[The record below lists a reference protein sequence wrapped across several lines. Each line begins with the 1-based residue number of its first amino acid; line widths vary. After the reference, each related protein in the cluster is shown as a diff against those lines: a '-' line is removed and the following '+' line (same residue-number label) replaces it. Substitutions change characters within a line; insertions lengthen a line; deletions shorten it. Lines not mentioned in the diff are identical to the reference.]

1 MSKDAG
7 HPSKAQATYPKT
19 RWWPASSGPVEK
31 VVVLRGARFLDG
43 VMQTKREPMGYG
55 MMLLPS
61 LEALIPRD
69 HRLYKLNRVVDLSF
83 VHEAVRDRYC
93 QDNGRPSVDPEVVIR
108 LFVIAAI
115 EGIRSVRELMREVQV
130 NLAYRWFIGYRLDE
144 ALPDHSTLSR
154 SLDRIGDAVFNELF
168 ERSITQCQQSGLIE
182 GKVLHLDATT
192 IRADLDVDRVAKP
205 DSPDPD
211 ARFGRF
217 PDGKKRPG
225 YKQQTV
231 ADGRSRVVVGVSVQP
246 ANRPDDTGMAAI
258 VDGVIDRLGHVPEA
272 VCADTAYGSGKN
284 CTSMEARGIRLVSP
298 PPPIGGAS
306 DKFFTVEAFI
316 YDESRDEF
324 ICPAKKTLKFVG
336 FDTTRPG
343 RRKYCAW
350 RSHCR
355 TCELKDRCTRSD
367 RRMIKVSSH
376 HGALV
381 RLRAD
386 SRTENFR
393 EVYRSRAPVIEG
405 VFAEAKQ
412 WHGLARAR
420 WRGLTKMRVQCLLIA
435 AVINLKRLAA
445 AFLRLLWS
453 LEVIL
458 TFLRRF
464 LDVLRRR
471 WQNIFTPHHR
481 RRIFYMTP

>member
-1 MSKDAG
+1 M
-7 HPSKAQATYPKT
+7 PPTLE
-19 RWWPASSGPVEK
+19 GPVEE

-55 MMLLPS
+55 MMLVPS

-115 EGIRSVRELMREVQV
+115 EGIRSIRELMREVQV

-192 IRADLDVDRVAKP
+192 IRADLDVGRVAKP

-246 ANRPDDTGMAAI
+246 ANCPDDTGMADM
-258 VDGVIDRLGHVPEA
+258 VDAATDRLGQIPEV
-272 VCADTAYGSGKN
+272 VCADGAYSSGKN
-284 CTSMEARGIRLVSP
+284 CASMEERGIRLVSP

-306 DKFFTVEAFI
+306 DKFFTVEDFV
-316 YDESRDEF
+316 YDEAADTF
-324 ICPAKKTLKFVG
+324 ICPAGKKLPFVG
-336 FDTTRPG
+336 LDSTRSG
-343 RRKYCAW
+343 RREYRASK
-350 RSHCR
+350 RECR
-355 TCELKDRCTRSD
+355 LCNLHGRCTRQKC
-367 RRMIKVSSH
+367 RRVKVGPDH
-376 HGALV
+376 AALI

-386 SRTENFR
+386 SHTASFR

-412 WHGLARAR
+412 WHGLRRAWR
-420 WRGLTKMRVQCLLIA
+420 RGLAKMRIQCLLIA
-435 AVINLKRLAA
+435 AVLNFKRLAA

-471 WQNIFTPHHR
+471 WQKIFTPHQR
-481 RRIFYMTP
+481 GRIFYMTP